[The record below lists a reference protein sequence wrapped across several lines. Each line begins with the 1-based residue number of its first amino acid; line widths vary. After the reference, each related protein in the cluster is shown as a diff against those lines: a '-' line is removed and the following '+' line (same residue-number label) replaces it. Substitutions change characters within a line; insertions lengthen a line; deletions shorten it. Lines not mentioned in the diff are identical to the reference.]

1 MPRAAMLNCRP
12 TEEDPLD
19 PERAGP
25 CKHMELVGAVEPQSC
40 LLVSRRNNSLSS
52 TGRSLALGSF
62 VLVSLAIA
70 LPFAFHGA
78 WLILPFAGAE
88 MVLLYLAFRAV
99 ERHAGDFES
108 ISISGDRVVVER
120 WETGRVS
127 RHEFHRCWAQVV
139 LEPGARAAGEVL
151 ALQSHG
157 RVVEVG
163 RHLTQEQR
171 REAARAL
178 KRHLSRR

>member
-1 MPRAAMLNCRP
+1 M
-12 TEEDPLD
+12 
-19 PERAGP
+19 
-25 CKHMELVGAVEPQSC
+25 
-40 LLVSRRNNSLSS
+40 
-52 TGRSLALGSF
+52 LGSF
-62 VLVSLAIA
+62 VLVFLAIA

-127 RHEFHRCWAQVV
+127 RHEFNRYWAQVV
-139 LEPGARAAGEVL
+139 FEPGASGAGELL
-151 ALQSHG
+151 ALRSHG
-157 RVVEVG
+157 RVVQLG

-171 REAARAL
+171 HRVARAL
-178 KRHLSRR
+178 KQHLGGR